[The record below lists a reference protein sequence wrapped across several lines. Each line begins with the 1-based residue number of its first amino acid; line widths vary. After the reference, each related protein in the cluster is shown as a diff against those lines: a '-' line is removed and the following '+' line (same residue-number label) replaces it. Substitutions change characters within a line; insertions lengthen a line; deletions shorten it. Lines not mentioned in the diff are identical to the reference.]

1 VIAFQVADTEYD
13 SATYT
18 AVVLFEF
25 ACMVRHDG
33 NKEGEKKI
41 SEKLKIVWDVE
52 KHMGTLISLV
62 KQSGLSVSAL
72 NVIVRDWHGTEEN
85 ANQCQR
91 CHIFLKN

>member
-33 NKEGEKKI
+33 NKEGEKKF
-41 SEKLKIVWDVE
+41 
-52 KHMGTLISLV
+52 
-62 KQSGLSVSAL
+62 Q
-72 NVIVRDWHGTEEN
+72 
-85 ANQCQR
+85 
-91 CHIFLKN
+91 KNSK